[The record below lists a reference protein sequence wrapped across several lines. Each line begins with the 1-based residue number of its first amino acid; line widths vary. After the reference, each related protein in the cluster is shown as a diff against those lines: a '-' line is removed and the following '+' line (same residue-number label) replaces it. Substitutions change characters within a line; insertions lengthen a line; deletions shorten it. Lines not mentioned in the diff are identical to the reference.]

1 MFTVHAALN
10 SPVLWLRERQHD
22 HNPLIM
28 ACIFEMLKS
37 LQPFHSIRCLLTVN
51 CSRAQ
56 EKTVGKI
63 LILALYGENKN
74 EKI

>member
-10 SPVLWLRERQHD
+10 SPVLRLRERQHNR
-22 HNPLIM
+22 NPLIM

-37 LQPFHSIRCLLTVN
+37 LQPFHSIQCLLTTN
-51 CSRAQ
+51 RSRVQ

-63 LILALYGENKN
+63 LILTLYGENKN